1 MRVLLTGH
9 TGYIGTVMAPMLARA
24 GHEVIGLDTGLFEG
38 NLLGRA
44 DALPAMRLDI
54 RDVAQDD
61 LAGFDA
67 IVHLAGLSN
76 DPLGDLNADLTF
88 EINHRASVRLARL
101 ARAAGVE
108 RFVFA
113 SSCSLYGAS
122 GDEMVT
128 ETAAF
133 NPVTAYGSSKIK
145 VEQDVAPLATDD
157 FSPVFLRNATA
168 YGASPRLRGDL
179 AVNNL
184 AGFAFTTGR
193 VEIMSD
199 GSPWR
204 PFVHV
209 EDISLGVLCA
219 LEAPREAIHNQA
231 FNIGRDDENYQI
243 RDVAEMVREA
253 VAGSTVQ
260 YASDASP
267 DKRCYRVSFAKAR
280 DGLPGFRP
288 TWSVKKGI
296 EQLLESYHRHH
307 LQFDDLI
314 GPRFQRI
321 RHIRQLL
328 AEGQLQDDL
337 RWMAGATAHPASVLV

>member
-1 MRVLLTGH
+1 
-9 TGYIGTVMAPMLARA
+9 MAPMLARA
-24 GHEVIGLDTGLFEG
+24 GHEIVGLDNGLFEG

-44 DALPAMRLDI
+44 EAFPTMRLDI
-54 RDVAQDD
+54 RDVTQDD

-67 IVHLAGLSN
+67 VVHLAGLSN

-88 EINHRASVRLARL
+88 DINHRASVRLAQL
-101 ARAAGVE
+101 ARAARVE

-133 NPVTAYGSSKIK
+133 NPVTAYGTSKIR

-193 VEIMSD
+193 IEIMSD

-204 PFVHV
+204 PFVHI

-253 VAGSTVQ
+253 VPGSTVQ

-288 TWSVKKGI
+288 TWSVRKGI
-296 EQLLESYHRHH
+296 EQLLEAYHRHN
-307 LQFDDLI
+307 LQLDDLV

-328 AEGQLQDDL
+328 GEGRLQNDL
-337 RWMAGATAHPASVLV
+337 RWTAGATAQPASVLV

>member
-1 MRVLLTGH
+1 
-9 TGYIGTVMAPMLARA
+9 MAPLLARA
-24 GHEVIGLDTGLFEG
+24 GHEIVGLDTGLFEG
-38 NLLGRA
+38 CLLGRA
-44 DALPAMRLDI
+44 MTVVPSMRLDI
-54 RDVAQDD
+54 RDVTRDD
-61 LAGFDA
+61 LHGFDA
-67 IVHLAGLSN
+67 VVHLAGLSN
-76 DPLGDLNADLTF
+76 DPLGDLNPDLTF
-88 EINHRASVRLARL
+88 DINHRASVRLARL

-128 ETAAF
+128 ETAEF
-133 NPVTAYGSSKIK
+133 NPVTPYGTSKIR
-145 VEQDVAPLATDD
+145 VEQDVAPLASDD

-179 AVNNL
+179 VVNNL

-204 PFVHV
+204 PFVHI

-243 RDVAEMVREA
+243 RDIAEMVREA
-253 VAGSTVQ
+253 VPGSTVH
-260 YASDASP
+260 YAADASP
-267 DKRCYRVSFAKAR
+267 DKRCYRVSFAKAQQQ
-280 DGLPGFRP
+280 LPGFVP
-288 TWSVKKGI
+288 SWSVRQGI
-296 EQLLESYHRHH
+296 EQLLEAFDRHQ
-307 LQFDDLI
+307 LTLEDLV

-328 AEGQLQDDL
+328 GEGQVQADL
-337 RWMAGATAHPASVLV
+337 RWTGRPAQQPASSVLV